1 MSQKVIM
8 KGGYRRRFP
17 VWGRARLI
25 NRNPR
30 LINKGHVEDENSKLT
45 SLPMVLVKLNKPCSV
60 RSCAEYISGSDDE
73 GDDDETGVNVFIV
86 AVGVLLI

>member
-45 SLPMVLVKLNKPCSV
+45 SLPIVVQTV
-60 RSCAEYISGSDDE
+60 FRSCAEYISGSDDE

>member
-30 LINKGHVEDENSKLT
+30 LINKGHVEDEKFQVDVT
-45 SLPMVLVKLNKPCSV
+45 SDSSSV

>member
-45 SLPMVLVKLNKPCSV
+45 SLPIVVRFEVV
-60 RSCAEYISGSDDE
+60 RSI
-73 GDDDETGVNVFIV
+73 FQ
-86 AVGVLLI
+86 VLMMRATMTKRVSTFLLWLLVYC